1 MTGALSRTLG
11 RISPRHPPPAHPRR
25 ILLLKPCCIGDV
37 VLTTPLLSA
46 LQRGY
51 PSALIDWAV
60 GTWSAAVITDHP
72 ALHRVVDVGA
82 RANPASTLP
91 GLLNLVRTLRAG
103 KYDLLVVPDRSP
115 LLSLAAWLSGIP
127 HRAGLDSA
135 GRGFG
140 YTVRASINP
149 VVVRHEAD
157 IYLDIARALGL
168 STEHC
173 WANVSL
179 SAADAESVDGLLAS
193 QVAPGKTL
201 VLVHP
206 GGGVNPG
213 MMLTAKRWPPE
224 KFAALAEM
232 VANFT
237 NGHIIVLGSKTD
249 EPVTFAVV
257 QSLRHAQSSPI
268 TDLTG
273 TLTLTQI
280 AALAAQPRTAL
291 YIGNDNGVAHL
302 AAAAGAKLL
311 MIFGPSDPRRY
322 APFVPPG
329 CAAYAWRPVQMPA
342 GGVAAGGAAGF
353 DWTRDGVTV
362 EDAWT
367 QAKHLLGG

>member
-1 MTGALSRTLG
+1 MIGALSRLLV
-11 RISPRHPPPAHPRR
+11 RLSPRRPPPAAPRR

-37 VLTTPLLSA
+37 VFTTPLLSA

-51 PSALIDWAV
+51 PSAQIDWAI
-60 GTWSAAVITDHP
+60 GGWSAPVIAGQP
-72 ALHRVVDVGA
+72 GLHRVIDVGTP
-82 RANPASTLP
+82 ANPASTLP
-91 GLLNLVRTLRAG
+91 GLLHLVRTLRAG
-103 KYDLLVVPDRSP
+103 QYDLLIVPDRSP

-127 HRAGLDSA
+127 NRAGLDSA

-140 YTVRASINP
+140 YTVRASIIP
-149 VVVRHEAD
+149 EEIRHEAD

-168 STEHC
+168 SAENC
-173 WANVSL
+173 WANVST
-179 SAADAESVDGLLAS
+179 SHADTEAIDAVLAD
-193 QVAPGKTL
+193 QVAPGRSL

-213 MMLTAKRWPPE
+213 MQLTSKRWPPQH
-224 KFAALAEM
+224 FAALAER

-237 NGHIIVLGSKTD
+237 NGHIIVLGSKID
-249 EPVTFAVV
+249 ASVTSDVV
-257 QSLRHAQSSPI
+257 QSLRHTQPSPI

-302 AAAAGAKLL
+302 AAAAGAKVL

-322 APFVPPG
+322 APFVPPS
-329 CAAYAWRPVQMPA
+329 CAAYAWRPVQVPDRGVGA
-342 GGVAAGGAAGF
+342 GAAAGF

-367 QAKHLLGG
+367 QANRLLGG